1 MKNLF
6 RAICSLFILI
16 VLFVGCSDSK
26 EEKINNDSTIIELQ
40 EYLKKKLNKYS
51 FQSDTTIHNYD
62 IDFDEKNIIISHTLE
77 MSTITTPP
85 TITKIIV
92 PLKEIIRLYYE
103 EKKDTEWLTIETG
116 LNKIGYSSDKR
127 DNIFLNK
134 VDLILKK
141 EFREENYNSL
151 SSIIPA
157 FHKIIITKFKKNHSL
172 QSIEPFPVI
181 SPKIDNTKPD
191 TSKIMSNSSNDNPEL
206 DFFDERS
213 RIYSNPEY
221 AFSFRVPKNWVY
233 DYGITKNN
241 FFRAYQ
247 KDSSYS
253 FTTNVKENKIY
264 SKADIYST
272 LDIMGIEKFTQNQI
286 NAYKSQDMDN
296 VPFDVKVNKSYLQ
309 SVKAIRTEFK
319 LLQYGNNFNY
329 EMSMLVYQFIRGEYL
344 MSFVASAPTVFIDA
358 GLIDLDLIISYFQH
372 LPFKQNKSDQT
383 DLNYEEIKDMF
394 QIEKSQKNI
403 TKSTIKKISF
413 QSKINKKTIGLYDTL
428 TVYFKMNKDGDK
440 FKAPDFDGFRVISG
454 PIESVS
460 NSWTNGE
467 RTFSKVYSYKLFPN
481 RYGDLL
487 IDEGAIEIDNKIYNT
502 IPIKV
507 TVKNTLANKAAPQ
520 VLSNIKLG
528 DVISYTKNNI
538 KFSFKTPVPFE
549 ESKQSFASDTD
560 NLVVS
565 FLSKE
570 NMTIIQVYSKPLPRN
585 SALDANQF
593 FSDSNGLKKFMNQMF
608 PEPINKVNSYK
619 VIKIGNRS
627 FLEVSSISHDVQN
640 QTNWIT
646 FHKNNMV
653 NIVGIT
659 TIANFSNIESFLN
672 KFKET
677 IRIN

>member
-6 RAICSLFILI
+6 RTISSLFI

-26 EEKINNDSTIIELQ
+26 EEKINNDSTIVELQ

-51 FQSDTTIHNYD
+51 YQSDTTIHNYD

-77 MSTITTPP
+77 MSNITTPP
-85 TITKIIV
+85 SKTKIIV
-92 PLKEIIRLYYE
+92 PLKEIVKLYFE

-141 EFREENYNSL
+141 EFREKDYHSL
-151 SSIIPA
+151 NSIIPA

-172 QSIEPFPVI
+172 QSIDPFPVI
-181 SPKIDNTKPD
+181 SNKIDYTKPD
-191 TSKIMSNSSNDNPEL
+191 TSKTKSNSSNDNQEL
-206 DFFDERS
+206 DYFDERS
-213 RIYSNPEY
+213 RIYSNQEY
-221 AFSFRVPKNWVY
+221 AFSYRVPKKWVY
-233 DYGITKNN
+233 DYGIIKNN

-253 FTTNVKENKIY
+253 FTTNAKENKIY

-272 LDIMGIEKFTQNQI
+272 LDNMGLEKFTQNQI

-329 EMSMLVYQFIRGEYL
+329 EISHLVYQFFRGKYL
-344 MSFVASAPTVFIDA
+344 LSFVASAPTVFIDA
-358 GLIDLDLIISYFQH
+358 GLIDLDLIMSYFQH

-383 DLNYEEIKDMF
+383 DLNYEEIKEMF
-394 QIEKSQKNI
+394 ETEKSQKNN
-403 TKSTIKKISF
+403 TSSPAKKISF
-413 QSKINKKTIGLYDTL
+413 QSKISTKAMGIYDT
-428 TVYFKMNKDGDK
+428 
-440 FKAPDFDGFRVISG
+440 P
-454 PIESVS
+454 
-460 NSWTNGE
+460 
-467 RTFSKVYSYKLFPN
+467 
-481 RYGDLL
+481 
-487 IDEGAIEIDNKIYNT
+487 T
-502 IPIKV
+502 ILNP
-507 TVKNTLANKAAPQ
+507 
-520 VLSNIKLG
+520 SKLG
-528 DVISYTKNNI
+528 DVISYKKNNI

-549 ESKQSFASDTD
+549 ESKQSYASDTN

-570 NMTIIQVYSKPLPRN
+570 NKTIIQVYSTPLPSN
-585 SALDANQF
+585 FALDVDQF
-593 FSDSNGLKKFMNQMF
+593 FSDSNGVKKFMNQIF
-608 PEPINKVNSYK
+608 PKPINKVNSFK
-619 VIKIGNRS
+619 VIKIGNQS
-627 FLEVSSISHDVQN
+627 FLEVSLISHNVQK

-646 FHKNNMV
+646 FYKNNMI
-653 NIVGIT
+653 NISGTT
-659 TIANFSNIESFLN
+659 TIANFKNIESFLN

>member
-1 MKNLF
+1 MIVF
-6 RAICSLFILI
+6 FI
-16 VLFVGCSDSK
+16 GCSDSK

-40 EYLKKKLNKYS
+40 KYLKKKINKYS
-51 FQSDTTIHNYD
+51 YQSDTTIHNYE
-62 IDFDEKNIIISHTLE
+62 IEFDEKYIIILHTLK
-77 MSTITTPP
+77 MSTITTPS

-92 PLKEIIRLYYE
+92 PLKEIVKLYFE
-103 EKKDTEWLTIETG
+103 EKKGTEWLTIETE

-134 VDLILKK
+134 VNLILKK
-141 EFREENYNSL
+141 EFRENDYNSL

-157 FHKIIITKFKKNHSL
+157 FHKIIIKKCKKNHSL
-172 QSIEPFPVI
+172 QSIDSFPV
-181 SPKIDNTKPD
+181 SFKKTDNIRPN
-191 TSKIMSNSSNDNPEL
+191 TSKIKSNGTSDNQQG

-221 AFSFRVPKNWVY
+221 VFSFRVPKNWVY
-233 DYGITKNN
+233 DYGIIKNN
-241 FFRAYQ
+241 FFRAFQ

-264 SKADIYST
+264 SNADIYST
-272 LDIMGIEKFTQNQI
+272 LDIIGLEKFTQNQI

-319 LLQYGNNFNY
+319 LLQYDDNFNY
-329 EMSMLVYQFIRGEYL
+329 EMSMLVYQFTRDKYL
-344 MSFVASAPTVFIDA
+344 FSFVASAPTVFIDA
-358 GLIDLDLIISYFQH
+358 GLIDLDLIMSYFQH
-372 LPFKQNKSDQT
+372 LPLNQNKSDQT
-383 DLNYEEIKDMF
+383 SFNYEEIKNMLDT
-394 QIEKSQKNI
+394 EKSKKKF
-403 TKSTIKKISF
+403 TKSTNKKISF

-428 TVYFKMNKDGDK
+428 TVDFKMNKNGDK
-440 FKAPDFDGFRVISG
+440 FKAPNFDGFRVISG
-454 PIESVS
+454 PIELVS
-460 NSWTNGE
+460 NSWINGE
-467 RTFSKVYSYKLFPN
+467 RTFSKVYSFELIPN
-481 RYGDLL
+481 RYGNLL
-487 IDEGAIEIDNKIYNT
+487 IDEGVIEIDNKIYNT

-507 TVKNTLANKAAPQ
+507 TVNNILVNKATPQ

-538 KFSFKTPVPFE
+538 KFSFKTPVSFE
-549 ESKQSFASDTD
+549 ESKQSYATDTD

-570 NMTIIQVYSKPLPRN
+570 NMTMVQVYSKPLPRN
-585 SALDANQF
+585 SALDADHF
-593 FSDSNGLKKFMNQMF
+593 FSDSNSLKKLMTQMF
-608 PEPINKVNSYK
+608 PEPINEVISYK

-659 TIANFSNIESFLN
+659 TIDNFSNVESFLN